1 MKTRS
6 ESHRL
11 VKALVAAALLLV
23 TIGVSAPT
31 REIAA
36 RPQTDPRFEELA
48 ALVTEKMAEYRV
60 PGVAFGIVKDG
71 RVQSR
76 GFGVTNLDNPQPV
89 TSDTIFTVAS
99 ISKTLVAT
107 ALMRLVEAG
116 QLDLEAPVRSYL
128 PDFKVQD
135 ETATRDVR
143 IWNLMTHTPGWEGQL
158 GAPDR
163 GALSLAA
170 FMESMEDLPQLA
182 PSGALW
188 SYDNAGFALSGRVI
202 EVVTDKSIHEALR
215 EGKDIPTRFHVIET
229 PQHVAVL
236 LDVLR
241 QVHNHALNP
250 WASGGRLRTSG
261 TLRRTD
267 WPSDIASAAGRR
279 WSFGHSR
286 VGRASRREASR

>member
-23 TIGVSAPT
+23 TVGVSAAT
-31 REIAA
+31 REVAN
-36 RPQTDPRFEELA
+36 RRQTDPRFEQLA

-76 GFGVTNLDNPQPV
+76 GFGVTNVDNPQPV

-107 ALMRLVEAG
+107 ALMRLVEGG

-170 FMESMEDLPQLA
+170 FMESMEDLPQIA
-182 PSGALW
+182 PPGAVW
-188 SYDNAGFALSGRVI
+188 SYNNAGFALSGRVI
-202 EVVTDKSIHEALR
+202 EVITGKSIHEALR
-215 EGKDIPTRFHVIET
+215 EGVIE
-229 PQHVAVL
+229 PL
-236 LDVLR
+236 
-241 QVHNHALNP
+241 
-250 WASGGRLRTSG
+250 G
-261 TLRRTD
+261 LRRTFTD
-267 WPSDIASAAGRR
+267 LGNIATYRLAVGHRERGGQTMVVRPFPTWVEHPVGRR
-279 WSFGHSR
+279 QDEPR
-286 VGRASRREASR
+286 